1 MAWPQLGGA
10 RVKLFAVGDVAPR
23 RACPAEIFDG
33 CRTVLRSADLVL
45 GQIESVLSDRGSPLP
60 QARLAMRSEPLA
72 AAAIREAGIGVGS
85 LAGNHCLDWG
95 SEALADTIA
104 HARGAGIAV
113 CGAGLDETE
122 ARSPAMVEAAGQ
134 RVAVLAYSSILPQDY
149 QATGRRGGCAPMRAH
164 TVYHQVEHDQPGTPA
179 RTLTFSHREDLAA
192 LARDVA
198 RAREVAD
205 FVAVS
210 IHWGIH
216 FVPAEIADYQREIAY
231 AAIDAGAGAVL
242 GHHPHILKGIEM
254 RRGRPIFY
262 SLGNFAIEQPQAF
275 AADVLSSRGFEE
287 IRTLN
292 KGFDPGRAY
301 IAPPDTQKSMIAK
314 LQIEGGE
321 VVRVAYQPVQIGDDA
336 VPRVLSA
343 GDSRFEEIGAYVEAI
358 GRSQGLRT
366 QFTVDGDDVV
376 VSAA

>member
-1 MAWPQLGGA
+1 M
-10 RVKLFAVGDVAPR
+10 KLFAVGDIAPR
-23 RACPAEIFDG
+23 RDDPGAIFDG
-33 CRTVLRSADLVL
+33 CRAVLGAADIVF
-45 GQIESVLSDRGSPLP
+45 GQIESVLTDRGSPAP
-60 QARLAMRSEPLA
+60 QARLAMRSEPA
-72 AAAIREAGIGVGS
+72 AARAIREANVSVGS

-95 SEALADTIA
+95 ADGLADTLR
-104 HARGAGIAV
+104 HARLAGIAV
-113 CGAGLDETE
+113 CGAGETE
-122 ARSPAMVEAAGQ
+122 AEARRPAVVGAQGL

-149 QATGRRGGCAPMRAH
+149 QATDRRAGCAPMRAH
-164 TVYHQVEHDQPGTPA
+164 TVYQQIEHDQPGTPA
-179 RTLTFSHREDLAA
+179 RTLTFCHREDIAA
-192 LARDVA
+192 LARDVGE
-198 RAREVAD
+198 ARERAD

-275 AADVLSSRGFEE
+275 ATDVLSSRSFQE
-287 IRTLN
+287 IRALN
-292 KGFDPGRAY
+292 TGFNPKRAY

-314 LQIEGGE
+314 LEIDGGE
-321 VVRVAYQPVQIGDDA
+321 VVRVAYQPVQIDDDA
-336 VPRVLSA
+336 VPLTLGSE
-343 GDSRFEEIGAYVEAI
+343 DPRFDEARAYVESI
-358 GRSQGLRT
+358 SRSQGLDTR
-366 QFTVDGDDVV
+366 FAVDGDDVV